1 MRDIPFFTTQLG
13 VASLT
18 LSQIPYTQKAFIR
31 IQDSSNAKEFL
42 EECISFCRAAG
53 ANQIY
58 ATGHH
63 ICALYPEYTSI
74 IQMRAELSSLAD
86 TDVQLFPVTEQ
97 TIENWR
103 SIYNKKIIHIPGGA
117 WMTIQQ
123 GNDLL
128 KDGYFVHRDGQLL
141 GIGKAF
147 GDQIHWIASVFHGA
161 GADVV
166 KALCRALTGD
176 SVSLEVASANEKAI
190 ALYEKLGFIRTKIIS
205 TWYCVK

>member
-1 MRDIPFFTTQLG
+1 MRDISFFATQLG

-18 LSQIPYTQKAFIR
+18 LSQIPYTHRAYIR
-31 IQDSSNAKEFL
+31 IQSTSFAEGFL

-53 ANQIY
+53 AEQIY

-63 ICALYPEYTSI
+63 ICALYPEHTSI
-74 IQMRAELSSLAD
+74 IQMRADISSLTD

-97 TIENWR
+97 SVERWR
-103 SIYNKKIIHIPGGA
+103 SVYNKKVVNIPGGA

-123 GNDLL
+123 GNELF

-141 GIGKAF
+141 GIGKAS
-147 GDQIHWIASVFHGA
+147 GDQIHWIASCFPGA

-166 KALCRALTGD
+166 KALCHALTGD
-176 SVSLEVASANEKAI
+176 SVFLEVASANEKAI
-190 ALYEKLGFIRTKIIS
+190 ALYEKLGFIRTKIIA
-205 TWYCVK
+205 TWYSVK